1 MTTTWR
7 TTPLAR
13 MLGSAV
19 SWFLFTLCFALLF
32 QSALVVIGLGGSCA
46 SGGPYEIAVEC
57 PENVAAF
64 TPLSIF
70 GGLAAVGIAL
80 IFAQGF
86 GTPLPAWS
94 WAVLFVGLSVPFAIG
109 GGVTGYV
116 LCALFVV
123 MGLVPIVLELRANP
137 LRTFIGSSTA
147 PGEAFVF
154 SEGSRRSLM
163 SMGAPTDGTR
173 VPTFRDGLAGLGIP
187 LVASTLGVLSGM
199 AWF

>member
-1 MTTTWR
+1 
-7 TTPLAR
+7 
-13 MLGSAV
+13 MLGSAA
-19 SWFLFTLCFALLF
+19 SWFLFTLCFTLLF

-57 PENVAAF
+57 PENVAVF

-80 IFAQGF
+80 IFSQGF

-94 WAVLFVGLSVPFAIG
+94 WGVLFVGLSIPFAIG
-109 GGVTGYV
+109 GGVTGFV

-137 LRTFIGSSTA
+137 LRTFIGSVTA
-147 PGEAFVF
+147 RGEAFVF
-154 SEGSRRSLM
+154 ADGTRRSLM
-163 SMGAPTDGTR
+163 SMSAPTDGTR
-173 VPTFRDGLAGLGIP
+173 VPTFWDGLVGLGIP
-187 LVASTLGVLSGM
+187 VVATGLGVLTGM